1 MLINTGDM
9 EKDKVYMRIAT
20 GDDAALLAELGA
32 RTFKDAFGKY
42 NTEENINAYL
52 SKAFGAKLQAAE
64 LAKRGSV
71 FLIAEF
77 AGKSV
82 GYARLNESQAPSG
95 VKGHRPIELVR
106 IYALPEMIGHGIGS
120 QLMQACLQAAQKRG
134 CDTIWLGVWERN
146 ARAIA
151 FYRKWRFTKAGTQ
164 TFQLGDDP
172 QTDWVMQR
180 SVSI

>member
-1 MLINTGDM
+1 M
-9 EKDKVYMRIAT
+9 EKDKTYIRIAT
-20 GDDAALLAELGA
+20 ADDNVLLAELGA
-32 RTFKDAFGKY
+32 RTFKDAFGKD
-42 NTEENINAYL
+42 NAQQNMDAYL
-52 SKAFGAKLQAAE
+52 SQAFNAEVQALE
-64 LAKRGSV
+64 LAEPGSV
-71 FLIAEF
+71 FLIAEL
-77 AGKSV
+77 AGKAV
-82 GYARLNESQAPSG
+82 GYARLNESRAPSG
-95 VKGHRPIELVR
+95 VKGLRPIELVR

-134 CDTIWLGVWERN
+134 CDTIWLGVWEHN